1 MLHKLHCLDP
11 FPLYNLR
18 MKLDDLDTRIISTFM
33 EDPQIGVLAASRH
46 LGVARGT
53 VQARLDRLQKR
64 GVLTTFAPQVSPAAM
79 GYPVTAFCT
88 LEIRQTR
95 GHDPVVT
102 HLSGIPE
109 VLEAHTI
116 TGSGDLL
123 IRVVAKDNAD
133 LQRVIDMVVDDGH
146 VIRASTV
153 IALATRIDFR
163 TLPLVQSAGS
173 SQD

>member
-1 MLHKLHCLDP
+1 
-11 FPLYNLR
+11 

-64 GVLTTFAPQVSPAAM
+64 RVLTTFAPQVSPAAM

-133 LQRVIDMVVDDGH
+133 LQRVIVDDGH